1 MNFPKEKQDERGT
14 ILRQYEPFKRLFRLM
29 GALLL
34 MGVETGVYGY
44 VWNGYF
50 NKLIEFPFWR
60 RGNWLMIALY
70 AGLLFFF
77 LMTYG
82 GFRIGYLK
90 KGNLLCSQILSI
102 GLLNVITYIQISL
115 LDKKFH
121 DPRVLGFMTIGQI
134 LIAIGWTFLF
144 QSLYRILF
152 PPRRMLLVCGDRPA
166 FHLMEKINSRED
178 KYYLAKAIHIRAG
191 IKTILEEAKKY
202 DALIVGDIP
211 AKDRN
216 ALLKKCFEEDIRT
229 YTVPKLS
236 DILIRTSQELDI
248 FDSPLLLS
256 RNDGISGIQRF
267 IKRAMDVI
275 CSSVGIVVLS
285 PFFLLVALSIYLTD
299 RGPVFYKQTRLTEG
313 GKEFQICKFRTMI
326 QNAEAQT
333 GARLAAENDDRILPV
348 GHFLRRTRLDELPQ
362 LFNIWK
368 GEMSIVGPRPE
379 RPELAAE
386 IEEEIP
392 EFCYR
397 LKMKAGLTGYAQ
409 VYGKYNTTSYDK
421 LKLDLTY
428 IRNYSLLLDL
438 KLILMTPKIMM
449 LKESTEG
456 VADNGKTSDSRHP
469 GV

>member
-1 MNFPKEKQDERGT
+1 
-14 ILRQYEPFKRLFRLM
+14 
-29 GALLL
+29 
-34 MGVETGVYGY
+34 
-44 VWNGYF
+44 
-50 NKLIEFPFWR
+50 
-60 RGNWLMIALY
+60 MIALY

-121 DPRVLGFMTIGQI
+121 DPKILTAMTLVQ
-134 LIAIGWTFLF
+134 LLTAIVWTILF
-144 QSLYRILF
+144 QRLYRFLF
-152 PPRRMLLVCGDRPA
+152 PPRKMLLVCGDRPA

-191 IKTILEEAKKY
+191 M
-202 DALIVGDIP
+202 DALIREAQEFDALIIGDIP

-216 ALLKKCFEEDIRT
+216 ALLKKCFERDIRT

-236 DILIRTSQELDI
+236 DILIRTSEELDI

-256 RNDGISGIQRF
+256 RNEDISGMQRF
-267 IKRAMDVI
+267 WKRALDVV
-275 CSSVGIVVLS
+275 CSGAGLVVLS

-326 QNAEAQT
+326 QNAEEKS
-333 GARLAAENDDRILPV
+333 GARLASENDDRILPI

-362 LFNIWK
+362 LLNIWK
-368 GEMSIVGPRPE
+368 GEMSLVGPRPE

-386 IEEEIP
+386 IEREIP
-392 EFCYR
+392 EF
-397 LKMKAGLTGYAQ
+397 
-409 VYGKYNTTSYDK
+409 
-421 LKLDLTY
+421 
-428 IRNYSLLLDL
+428 
-438 KLILMTPKIMM
+438 
-449 LKESTEG
+449 
-456 VADNGKTSDSRHP
+456 
-469 GV
+469 

>member
-1 MNFPKEKQDERGT
+1 M
-14 ILRQYEPFKRLFRLM
+14 RQYEPFKRLFRLI

-34 MGVETGVYGY
+34 MGAEVGAYGY
-44 VWNGYF
+44 IWNGYF
-50 NKLIEFPFWR
+50 NKVIEAPFWR

-70 AGLLFFF
+70 AGLLLFF
-77 LMTYG
+77 LLTYG

-102 GLLNVITYIQISL
+102 GLLNLITYIQISL

-121 DPRVLGFMTIGQI
+121 DPRI
-134 LIAIGWTFLF
+134 LIGLTFVQLLIALVWTFLF
-144 QSLYRILF
+144 QHIYRILF

-166 FHLMEKINSRED
+166 FHLMEKIHSRED
-178 KYYLAKAIHIRAG
+178 KYYLETAIHIGVG
-191 IKTILEEAKKY
+191 IKDILEEAKKY
-202 DALIVGDIP
+202 DALIIGDIP

-216 ALLKKCFEEDIRT
+216 ALLKKCFEQDIRT

-256 RNDGISGIQRF
+256 RNDGISDLQRF
-267 IKRAMDVI
+267 IKRATDFI
-275 CSSVGIVVLS
+275 CSSIGIVVLS

-326 QNAEAQT
+326 QNAEAKT
-333 GARLAAENDDRILPV
+333 GARLAAEHDDRILPV

-386 IEEEIP
+386 IEKEIP

-456 VADNGKTSDSRHP
+456 VADNGKSSDSRHP

>member
-1 MNFPKEKQDERGT
+1 
-14 ILRQYEPFKRLFRLM
+14 
-29 GALLL
+29 
-34 MGVETGVYGY
+34 
-44 VWNGYF
+44 
-50 NKLIEFPFWR
+50 
-60 RGNWLMIALY
+60 MIALY

-121 DPRVLGFMTIGQI
+121 DPKI
-134 LIAIGWTFLF
+134 LIAMTLVQLLTAIVWTFLF
-144 QSLYRILF
+144 QRLYRFLF
-152 PPRRMLLVCGDRPA
+152 PPRKMLLVCGDRPA

-178 KYYLAKAIHIRAG
+178 KYYLAKAIHIRVG
-191 IKTILEEAKKY
+191 MESIIREAQEF
-202 DALIVGDIP
+202 DALIIGDIP

-216 ALLKKCFEEDIRT
+216 ALLKKCFERDIRT

-236 DILIRTSQELDI
+236 DILIRTSEELDI

-256 RNDGISGIQRF
+256 RNEDISGMQRF
-267 IKRAMDVI
+267 WKRALDVV
-275 CSSVGIVVLS
+275 CSGVGLVVLS

-326 QNAEAQT
+326 QNAEEKS
-333 GARLAAENDDRILPV
+333 GARLASENDDRILPV

-362 LFNIWK
+362 LLNIWK
-368 GEMSIVGPRPE
+368 GEMSLVGPRPE

-386 IEEEIP
+386 IEKEIP

-409 VYGKYNTTSYDK
+409 VYGKYNTTAYDK

-456 VADNGKTSDSRHP
+456 VTDNGKAADSNHTS
-469 GV
+469 V

>member
-1 MNFPKEKQDERGT
+1 
-14 ILRQYEPFKRLFRLM
+14 
-29 GALLL
+29 
-34 MGVETGVYGY
+34 
-44 VWNGYF
+44 
-50 NKLIEFPFWR
+50 
-60 RGNWLMIALY
+60 MIALY

-121 DPRVLGFMTIGQI
+121 DPKILTAMTLVQ
-134 LIAIGWTFLF
+134 LLTAIVWTILF
-144 QSLYRILF
+144 QRLYRFLF
-152 PPRRMLLVCGDRPA
+152 PPRKMLLVCGDRPA

-191 IKTILEEAKKY
+191 MDAIIREAQEF
-202 DALIVGDIP
+202 DALIIGDIP

-216 ALLKKCFEEDIRT
+216 ALLKKCFERDIRT

-236 DILIRTSQELDI
+236 DILIRTSEELDI

-256 RNDGISGIQRF
+256 RNEDISGMQRF
-267 IKRAMDVI
+267 WKRALDVV
-275 CSSVGIVVLS
+275 CSGAGLVVLS

-326 QNAEAQT
+326 QNAEEKS
-333 GARLAAENDDRILPV
+333 GARLASENDDRILPI

-362 LFNIWK
+362 LLNIWK
-368 GEMSIVGPRPE
+368 GEMSLVGPRPE

-386 IEEEIP
+386 IEREIP

-409 VYGKYNTTSYDK
+409 IYGKYNTVPYDK

-428 IRNYSLLLDL
+428 IRNYSFWMDL
-438 KLILMTPKIMM
+438 KLLLMTPKIMM

-456 VADNGKTSDSRHP
+456 VLEHGKQ
-469 GV
+469 G

>member
-1 MNFPKEKQDERGT
+1 MRP
-14 ILRQYEPFKRLFRLM
+14 YEPFKRLFRLL

-34 MGVETGVYGY
+34 LGAETCVYGY

-77 LMTYG
+77 LFTYG
-82 GFRIGYLK
+82 GLKIGYLK
-90 KGNLLCSQILSI
+90 KENLLCSQILSI
-102 GLLNVITYIQISL
+102 GLLNLITYIQISL

-121 DPRVLGFMTIGQI
+121 SPKVLVIMTITQ
-134 LIAIGWTFLF
+134 LLLAIGWTFLF
-144 QSLYRILF
+144 QRLYRFLF
-152 PPRRMLLVCGDRPA
+152 PPRRMLLVYGDRQA
-166 FHLMEKINSRED
+166 FHLVEKINSRED
-178 KYYLAKAIHIRAG
+178 KYYLQTAIHIRAG
-191 IKTILEEAKKY
+191 METILEEAKRY
-202 DALIVGDIP
+202 DALIMGDIP
-211 AKDRN
+211 AKERN

-229 YTVPKLS
+229 YSVPKLS
-236 DILIRTSQELDI
+236 DILIRTSEELDI

-267 IKRAMDVI
+267 IKRAMDLV
-275 CSSVGIVVLS
+275 CSGIGIVVLS
-285 PFFLLVALSIYLTD
+285 PFFLLVALSIYLID

-326 QNAEAQT
+326 QNAEAKT

-362 LFNIWK
+362 LFNIFK

-409 VYGKYNTTSYDK
+409 GYGKYNTTSYDK

-456 VADNGKTSDSRHP
+456 VADNGKASDSRHP

>member
-1 MNFPKEKQDERGT
+1 M
-14 ILRQYEPFKRLFRLM
+14 RQYEPFKRLFRLI

-34 MGVETGVYGY
+34 MGAEVGAYGY
-44 VWNGYF
+44 IWNGYF
-50 NKLIEFPFWR
+50 NKVIEAPFWR

-70 AGLLFFF
+70 AGLLLFF
-77 LMTYG
+77 LLTYG

-102 GLLNVITYIQISL
+102 GLLNLITYIQISL

-121 DPRVLGFMTIGQI
+121 DPRI
-134 LIAIGWTFLF
+134 LIGLTFVQLLIALVWTFLF
-144 QSLYRILF
+144 QHIYRILF

-166 FHLMEKINSRED
+166 FHLMEKIHSRED
-178 KYYLAKAIHIRAG
+178 KYYLETAIHIGVG
-191 IKTILEEAKKY
+191 IKDILEEAKKY
-202 DALIVGDIP
+202 DALIIGDIP

-216 ALLKKCFEEDIRT
+216 ALLKKCFEQDIRT

-256 RNDGISGIQRF
+256 RNDGISDLQRF
-267 IKRAMDVI
+267 IKRATDFI
-275 CSSVGIVVLS
+275 CSSIGIVVLS

-299 RGPVFYKQTRLTEG
+299 HGPVFYKQTRLTEG

-326 QNAEAQT
+326 QNAEAKT
-333 GARLAAENDDRILPV
+333 GARLAAEHDDRILPV

-386 IEEEIP
+386 IEKEIP

-456 VADNGKTSDSRHP
+456 VADNGKSSDSRHP

>member
-1 MNFPKEKQDERGT
+1 
-14 ILRQYEPFKRLFRLM
+14 
-29 GALLL
+29 
-34 MGVETGVYGY
+34 
-44 VWNGYF
+44 
-50 NKLIEFPFWR
+50 
-60 RGNWLMIALY
+60 MIALY

-121 DPRVLGFMTIGQI
+121 DPKILTAMTLVQ
-134 LIAIGWTFLF
+134 LLTAIVWTILF
-144 QSLYRILF
+144 QRLYRFLF
-152 PPRRMLLVCGDRPA
+152 PPRKMLLVCGDRPA

-191 IKTILEEAKKY
+191 MDAIIREAQEF
-202 DALIVGDIP
+202 DALIIGDIP

-216 ALLKKCFEEDIRT
+216 ALLKKCFERDIRT

-236 DILIRTSQELDI
+236 DILIRTSEELDI

-256 RNDGISGIQRF
+256 RNEDISGMQRF
-267 IKRAMDVI
+267 WKRALDVV
-275 CSSVGIVVLS
+275 CSGAGLVVLS

-326 QNAEAQT
+326 QNAEEKS
-333 GARLAAENDDRILPV
+333 GARLASENDDRILPI

-362 LFNIWK
+362 LLNIWK
-368 GEMSIVGPRPE
+368 GEMSLVGPRPE

-386 IEEEIP
+386 IEREIP

-409 VYGKYNTTSYDK
+409 IYGKYNTVPYDK

-428 IRNYSLLLDL
+428 IRNYSFWLDL
-438 KLILMTPKIMM
+438 KLLLMTPKIMM

-456 VADNGKTSDSRHP
+456 VLEHGKQ
-469 GV
+469 G

>member
-1 MNFPKEKQDERGT
+1 
-14 ILRQYEPFKRLFRLM
+14 
-29 GALLL
+29 
-34 MGVETGVYGY
+34 
-44 VWNGYF
+44 
-50 NKLIEFPFWR
+50 
-60 RGNWLMIALY
+60 MIALY

-121 DPRVLGFMTIGQI
+121 DPKILTAMTLVQ
-134 LIAIGWTFLF
+134 LLTAIVWTILF
-144 QSLYRILF
+144 QRLYRFLF
-152 PPRRMLLVCGDRPA
+152 PPRKMLLVCGDRPA

-191 IKTILEEAKKY
+191 MDAIIREAQEF
-202 DALIVGDIP
+202 DALIIGDIP

-216 ALLKKCFEEDIRT
+216 ALLKKCFERDIRT

-236 DILIRTSQELDI
+236 DILIRTSEELDI

-256 RNDGISGIQRF
+256 RNEDISGMQRF
-267 IKRAMDVI
+267 WKRALDVV
-275 CSSVGIVVLS
+275 CSGAGLVVLS

-326 QNAEAQT
+326 QNAEEKS
-333 GARLAAENDDRILPV
+333 GARLASENDDRILPI

-362 LFNIWK
+362 LLNIWK
-368 GEMSIVGPRPE
+368 GEMSLVGP

-386 IEEEIP
+386 IEREIP

-409 VYGKYNTTSYDK
+409 IYGKYNTVPYDK

-428 IRNYSLLLDL
+428 IRNYSFWLDL
-438 KLILMTPKIMM
+438 KLLLMTPKIMM

-456 VADNGKTSDSRHP
+456 VLEHGKQ
-469 GV
+469 G

>member
-1 MNFPKEKQDERGT
+1 
-14 ILRQYEPFKRLFRLM
+14 
-29 GALLL
+29 
-34 MGVETGVYGY
+34 
-44 VWNGYF
+44 
-50 NKLIEFPFWR
+50 
-60 RGNWLMIALY
+60 MIALY

-121 DPRVLGFMTIGQI
+121 DPKILTAMTLVQ
-134 LIAIGWTFLF
+134 LLTAIVWTILF
-144 QSLYRILF
+144 QRLYRFLF
-152 PPRRMLLVCGDRPA
+152 PPRKMLLVCGDRPA

-191 IKTILEEAKKY
+191 MDAIIREAQKF
-202 DALIVGDIP
+202 DALIIGDIP

-216 ALLKKCFEEDIRT
+216 ALLKKCFERDIRT

-236 DILIRTSQELDI
+236 DILIRTSEELDI

-256 RNDGISGIQRF
+256 RNEDISGMQRF
-267 IKRAMDVI
+267 WKRALDVV
-275 CSSVGIVVLS
+275 CSGAGLVVLS

-326 QNAEAQT
+326 QNAEEKS
-333 GARLAAENDDRILPV
+333 GARLASENDDRILPI

-362 LFNIWK
+362 LLNIWK
-368 GEMSIVGPRPE
+368 GEMSLVGPRPE

-386 IEEEIP
+386 IEREIP

-409 VYGKYNTTSYDK
+409 IYGKYNTVPYDK

-428 IRNYSLLLDL
+428 IRNYSFWLDL
-438 KLILMTPKIMM
+438 KLLLMTPKIMM

-456 VADNGKTSDSRHP
+456 VLEHGKQ
-469 GV
+469 G

>member
-1 MNFPKEKQDERGT
+1 MTLVQ
-14 ILRQYEPFKRLFRLM
+14 
-29 GALLL
+29 LLAAI
-34 MGVETGVYGY
+34 
-44 VWNGYF
+44 VW
-50 NKLIEFPFWR
+50 
-60 RGNWLMIALY
+60 
-70 AGLLFFF
+70 
-77 LMTYG
+77 TY
-82 GFRIGYLK
+82 
-90 KGNLLCSQILSI
+90 
-102 GLLNVITYIQISL
+102 
-115 LDKKFH
+115 
-121 DPRVLGFMTIGQI
+121 
-134 LIAIGWTFLF
+134 LF
-144 QSLYRILF
+144 QRLYRLLF

-191 IKTILEEAKKY
+191 MEAIIREAGAF
-202 DALIVGDIP
+202 DALIIGDIP

-236 DILIRTSQELDI
+236 DILIRTSEELDI

-256 RNDGISGIQRF
+256 RNEGISGGQRF
-267 IKRAMDVI
+267 VKRAIDLFF
-275 CSSVGIVVLS
+275 SGLGIVVLS

-313 GKEFQICKFRTMI
+313 GKEFQICKF
-326 QNAEAQT
+326 
-333 GARLAAENDDRILPV
+333 
-348 GHFLRRTRLDELPQ
+348 

-438 KLILMTPKIMM
+438 KLMLMTPKIMM
-449 LKESTEG
+449 LKEITEG
-456 VADNGKTSDSRHP
+456 VADNGNASDSRNP

>member
-1 MNFPKEKQDERGT
+1 
-14 ILRQYEPFKRLFRLM
+14 
-29 GALLL
+29 
-34 MGVETGVYGY
+34 
-44 VWNGYF
+44 
-50 NKLIEFPFWR
+50 
-60 RGNWLMIALY
+60 MIALY

-121 DPRVLGFMTIGQI
+121 DPKILTAMTLVQ
-134 LIAIGWTFLF
+134 LLTAIVWTILF
-144 QSLYRILF
+144 QRLYRFLF
-152 PPRRMLLVCGDRPA
+152 PPRKMLLVCGDRPA

-191 IKTILEEAKKY
+191 MDAIIREAQEF
-202 DALIVGDIP
+202 DALIIGDIP

-216 ALLKKCFEEDIRT
+216 ALLKKCFERDIRT

-236 DILIRTSQELDI
+236 DILIRTSEELDI

-256 RNDGISGIQRF
+256 RNEDISGMQRF
-267 IKRAMDVI
+267 WKRALDVV
-275 CSSVGIVVLS
+275 CSGAGLVVLS

-326 QNAEAQT
+326 QNAEEKS
-333 GARLAAENDDRILPV
+333 GARLASENDARILPI

-362 LFNIWK
+362 LLNIWK
-368 GEMSIVGPRPE
+368 GEMSLVGPRPE

-386 IEEEIP
+386 IEREIP

-409 VYGKYNTTSYDK
+409 IYGKYNTVPYDK

-428 IRNYSLLLDL
+428 IRNYSFWLDL
-438 KLILMTPKIMM
+438 KLLLMTPKIMM

-456 VADNGKTSDSRHP
+456 VLEHGKQ
-469 GV
+469 G

>member
-1 MNFPKEKQDERGT
+1 MRP
-14 ILRQYEPFKRLFRLM
+14 YEPFKRLFRLL

-34 MGVETGVYGY
+34 LGAETCVYGY

-70 AGLLFFF
+70 ASLLFFF
-77 LMTYG
+77 LFTYG
-82 GFRIGYLK
+82 GLKIGYLK
-90 KGNLLCSQILSI
+90 KENLLCSQILSI
-102 GLLNVITYIQISL
+102 GLLNLITYIQISL

-121 DPRVLGFMTIGQI
+121 SPKVLVIMTITQ
-134 LIAIGWTFLF
+134 LLLAIGWTFLF
-144 QSLYRILF
+144 QRLYRFLF
-152 PPRRMLLVCGDRPA
+152 PPRRMLLVYGDRQA
-166 FHLMEKINSRED
+166 FHLVEKINSRED
-178 KYYLAKAIHIRAG
+178 KYYLQTAIHIRAG
-191 IKTILEEAKKY
+191 METILEEAKRY
-202 DALIVGDIP
+202 DALIIGDIP
-211 AKDRN
+211 AKERN

-229 YTVPKLS
+229 YSVPKLS
-236 DILIRTSQELDI
+236 DILIRTSEELDI

-267 IKRAMDVI
+267 IKRAMDLV
-275 CSSVGIVVLS
+275 CSGIGIVVLS

-326 QNAEAQT
+326 QNAEAKT
-333 GARLAAENDDRILPV
+333 GARLATENDDRILPV

-362 LFNIWK
+362 LFNIFK

-456 VADNGKTSDSRHP
+456 VADNGKASDSRHP

>member
-1 MNFPKEKQDERGT
+1 
-14 ILRQYEPFKRLFRLM
+14 
-29 GALLL
+29 
-34 MGVETGVYGY
+34 
-44 VWNGYF
+44 
-50 NKLIEFPFWR
+50 
-60 RGNWLMIALY
+60 MIALY

-121 DPRVLGFMTIGQI
+121 DPKILTAMTLVQ
-134 LIAIGWTFLF
+134 LLTAIVWTILF
-144 QSLYRILF
+144 QRLYRFLF
-152 PPRRMLLVCGDRPA
+152 PPRKMLLVCGDRPA

-191 IKTILEEAKKY
+191 MDAIIREAQEF
-202 DALIVGDIP
+202 DALIIGDIP

-216 ALLKKCFEEDIRT
+216 ALLKKCFERDIRT

-236 DILIRTSQELDI
+236 DILIRTSEELDI

-256 RNDGISGIQRF
+256 RNEDISGMQRF
-267 IKRAMDVI
+267 WKRALDVV
-275 CSSVGIVVLS
+275 CSGAGLVVLS

-326 QNAEAQT
+326 QNAEEKS
-333 GARLAAENDDRILPV
+333 GARLASENDGRILPI

-362 LFNIWK
+362 LLNIWK
-368 GEMSIVGPRPE
+368 GEMSLVGPRPE

-386 IEEEIP
+386 IEREIP

-409 VYGKYNTTSYDK
+409 IYGKYNTVPYDK

-428 IRNYSLLLDL
+428 IRNYSFWLDL
-438 KLILMTPKIMM
+438 KLLLMTPKIMM

-456 VADNGKTSDSRHP
+456 VLEHGKQ
-469 GV
+469 G

>member
-1 MNFPKEKQDERGT
+1 
-14 ILRQYEPFKRLFRLM
+14 
-29 GALLL
+29 
-34 MGVETGVYGY
+34 
-44 VWNGYF
+44 
-50 NKLIEFPFWR
+50 
-60 RGNWLMIALY
+60 MIALY

-121 DPRVLGFMTIGQI
+121 DPKI
-134 LIAIGWTFLF
+134 LIAMTLVQLLTAIIWTFLF
-144 QSLYRILF
+144 QRLYRFLF
-152 PPRRMLLVCGDRPA
+152 PPRKMLLVCGDRPA

-191 IKTILEEAKKY
+191 MDAIIREAQEF
-202 DALIVGDIP
+202 DALIIGDIP

-216 ALLKKCFEEDIRT
+216 ALLKKCFERDIRT

-236 DILIRTSQELDI
+236 DILIRTSEELDI

-256 RNDGISGIQRF
+256 RNEDISGMQRF
-267 IKRAMDVI
+267 WKRALDVA
-275 CSSVGIVVLS
+275 CSGVGLVLLS

-326 QNAEAQT
+326 QNAEEKS
-333 GARLAAENDDRILPV
+333 GARLASENDDRILPV

-362 LFNIWK
+362 LLNIWK
-368 GEMSIVGPRPE
+368 GEMSLVGPRPE

-386 IEEEIP
+386 IEREIP

-409 VYGKYNTTSYDK
+409 VYGKYNTTAYDK

-456 VADNGKTSDSRHP
+456 VTDNGKAADSNHTS
-469 GV
+469 V